1 MKRIMTEVPCAKHIK
16 YISFCDDCRAASQK
30 SAVLQKTDT
39 DQHRQKFVVLQQK
52 GQYICVKADT
62 AQDLVIRV
70 NEKMEDG
77 YKPLGSP
84 NVLIAPYTSGQ
95 GGDGNMHGIRPIII
109 STSVSTSYMQ
119 FMVKESK

>member
-1 MKRIMTEVPCAKHIK
+1 L
-16 YISFCDDCRAASQK
+16 ASQQA
-30 SAVLQKTDT
+30 AVTEQVESEKHHKTFDT
-39 DQHRQKFVVLQQK
+39 LQQK
-52 GQYICVKADT
+52 GKYIYVKAGS
-62 AQDLVIRV
+62 AQDLVLRV
-70 NEKMEDG
+70 NEKMEEG

-95 GGDGNMHGIRPIII
+95 GGDGNMHSIRPIII